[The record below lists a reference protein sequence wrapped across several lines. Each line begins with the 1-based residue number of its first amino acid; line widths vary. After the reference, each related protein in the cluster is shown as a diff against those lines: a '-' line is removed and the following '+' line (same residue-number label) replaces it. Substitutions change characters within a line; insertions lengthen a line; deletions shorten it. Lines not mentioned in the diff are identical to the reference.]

1 MDRRIC
7 MKTDAQLQPNMNSD
21 PNLVDRAARS
31 ATQALEATR
40 QIADSAID
48 SATGRVNLIRDRAS
62 PAMDRLVSPLH
73 SASAYTRAKPLQAL
87 MVAAA
92 SGAFLVAFLGLFG
105 RPKR

>member
-1 MDRRIC
+1 
-7 MKTDAQLQPNMNSD
+7 MKTDAQLQSNLAEHMNGD

-48 SATGRVNLIRDRAS
+48 SATGRVQLMRDRAS
-62 PAMDRLVSPLH
+62 PAMDRLVSPLY

-87 MVAAA
+87 MFAAA
-92 SGAFLVAFLGLFG
+92 SGAFLVAFLGLFS
-105 RPKR
+105 RPRR